1 MAVQQAAAQLDVL
14 DRDMDGFD
22 ASLDVALGER
32 LSTVLSSLAPEG
44 RLVALGFS
52 APFRA
57 AGEWAGALPA

>member
-1 MAVQQAAAQLDVL
+1 
-14 DRDMDGFD
+14 MDGFD